1 MCSHYIYFLY
11 VVYMFSIHMFIYIF
25 HIYLRSF
32 TVHSLLF
39 YSRIYYFLRFCFS
52 IWKLDTL
59 AFSCSDFIY
68 IYTIYVF
75 LTRTS
80 KTTSPH
86 SLHRYTINTNSLSRF
101 RTDPDH
107 TSTNWLIHI
116 ITVSYIDQSFN
127 RYMSLN

>member
-68 IYTIYVF
+68 IYIQYMYF
-75 LTRTS
+75 
-80 KTTSPH
+80 
-86 SLHRYTINTNSLSRF
+86 SLELVKQQV
-101 RTDPDH
+101 
-107 TSTNWLIHI
+107 LIHCI
-116 ITVSYIDQSFN
+116 DILSIQTHWAASAPILITLVRADWFTLSQYRTLINLSTGIWA
-127 RYMSLN
+127 